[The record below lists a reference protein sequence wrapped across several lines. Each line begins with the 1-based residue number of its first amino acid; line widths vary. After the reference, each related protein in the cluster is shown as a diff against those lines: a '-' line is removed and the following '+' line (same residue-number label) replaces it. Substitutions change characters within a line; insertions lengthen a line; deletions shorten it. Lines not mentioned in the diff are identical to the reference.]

1 MSSKH
6 GQNLNPMSIT
16 PKTLYL
22 LRALKGSRAG
32 VAIYQHVQ
40 SVLEDFEA
48 HTHQTQEAYRMLV
61 QVLLEESARLL
72 PADSPLLVH
81 LRLIKMRL
89 SLSTSA
95 DEIRTLSDQI
105 RSLFATLS
113 EKPSAAPEAAL
124 SDLLEEIEDVASWA
138 GTTLT
143 PEKAANHSPQ
153 VGSKQSPTPAR
164 TPATLSKVP
173 AFQAQPR
180 SRTAA
185 HSPHSAMRAG
195 ESPPTGRET
204 SNELGR
210 EDRQQAPATTDPPP
224 TPAASTQPLAP
235 ITPAQIAEETQAA
248 SAEIPA
254 SQPGSVLEDKR
265 QRIREIQKTLAS
277 HLGEVIKQNEKF
289 GILLEVG
296 HESLRQMDNID
307 EIGNLKEALIRE
319 VTRLME
325 GHKELTRKLE
335 SANRYLQIIESE
347 GQYLN
352 DELTRVHILSLTD
365 ELTELP
371 NRRAFMRRLED
382 EVARVQ
388 RYGSPLTL
396 ALVDMDGF
404 KKINDTYGHA
414 AGDEVLRNFAH
425 NILSI
430 FRHHDMVARYG
441 GEEFAVILPNTDQ
454 HGALRALQKVQK
466 RNAESPYHFD
476 GETRSMPTF
485 SAGIAL
491 YRPGETPSSLIERA
505 DKALYRAKRLGRNR
519 IELAN
524 SDLEATAH

>member
-1 MSSKH
+1 
-6 GQNLNPMSIT
+6 MSIT

-22 LRALKGSRAG
+22 LQALKGSRTGA
-32 VAIYQHVQ
+32 AIYQHVQ

-48 HTHQTQEAYRMLV
+48 HTHQTQDAYRKLV
-61 QVLLEESARLL
+61 QVLLEETARLL

-81 LRLIKMRL
+81 LKLIKMRL
-89 SLSTSA
+89 SLPASA
-95 DEIRTLSDQI
+95 DEIRSLGEQI
-105 RSLFATLS
+105 RSLFATLGEELPVPTDALHS
-113 EKPSAAPEAAL
+113 SLQEGTEEAVPPEEEEAARPATETTGQGAAPAATPAAPSAASEASA
-124 SDLLEEIEDVASWA
+124 
-138 GTTLT
+138 
-143 PEKAANHSPQ
+143 
-153 VGSKQSPTPAR
+153 
-164 TPATLSKVP
+164 
-173 AFQAQPR
+173 
-180 SRTAA
+180 RTAA
-185 HSPHSAMRAG
+185 MALRSALQAEAPPEARKETGTETERAG
-195 ESPPTGRET
+195 AR
-204 SNELGR
+204 
-210 EDRQQAPATTDPPP
+210 APAAPSPASAAPAQAAAQPPP
-224 TPAASTQPLAP
+224 RRPPEEWPAEESTPAGPAPNTQSG
-235 ITPAQIAEETQAA
+235 T
-248 SAEIPA
+248 
-254 SQPGSVLEDKR
+254 VLEDKR

-319 VTRLME
+319 VTRLRE
-325 GHKELTRKLE
+325 GHQELTRKLE

-365 ELTELP
+365 ELTDLP

-466 RNAESPYHFD
+466 RNAESPYHFN
-476 GETRSMPTF
+476 GETRPMPTF

-505 DKALYRAKRLGRNR
+505 DKALYKAKRLGRNR